1 MPETLI
7 GRVVRRQSWLDPVSD
22 FVEKLVNNSYRVLG
36 APGAVLRNL
45 MHGTLLLRHPLHP
58 AVTDV
63 PVGAWTVGVIAD
75 YVAHFT
81 SRVPESAGDVALA
94 VGLVVALLA
103 LITGYTDFVGTV
115 GLERR
120 FAIAHGLLMSIVVL
134 VEAVSLGLRWWGS
147 DGVHPLAVALSTVAL
162 LLLLL
167 GAWLGGHVVFGIGWG
182 VNHDAFLD
190 GPEDW
195 ADAGPADAVPAHGMQ
210 AVTAG
215 GMNVLLA
222 RQNGRICALSAI
234 CTHAGGPL
242 HEGTLEGG
250 VVTCPWHGSRFR
262 LRDGRVIGGPA
273 TFDQP
278 RLIVRDTD
286 GRLEVKLAEPLH
298 EP

>member
-22 FVEKLVNNSYRVLG
+22 VVQKLTSGTYRALG
-36 APGAVLRNL
+36 PAGPPLRNL
-45 MHGTLLLRHPLHP
+45 MHGTWLLRHPLHP

-63 PVGAWTVGVIAD
+63 PIGAWTVGVVAD

-81 SRVPESAGDVALA
+81 SRIPESAGDVALA

-103 LITGYTDFVGTV
+103 LITGYTDFTDTI

-120 FAIAHGLLMSIVVL
+120 FGIAHGLLMSTVVL
-134 VEAVSLGLRWWGS
+134 IDVASLALRWWGS
-147 DGVHPLAVALSTVAL
+147 QGLHPLAVGLSTAAFAV
-162 LLLLL
+162 LLL
-167 GAWLGGHVVFGIGWG
+167 GAWIGGHVVFGIGYS

-195 ADAGPADAVPAHGMQ
+195 AAAGHADDVPAQGMR
-210 AVTAG
+210 VVEAG
-215 GMNVLLA
+215 GMRIMLA
-222 RQNGRICALSAI
+222 RAGNRICALSDT

-242 HEGTLEGG
+242 HEGVLEGG
-250 VVTCPWHGSRFR
+250 IVTCPWHGSRFR
-262 LRDGRVIGGPA
+262 LTDGRAVGGPA

-286 GRLEVKLAEPLH
+286 GRLEVKLELSLH

>member
-7 GRVVRRQSWLDPVSD
+7 GKVVRRQSWLEPLSDVTQKAVSG
-22 FVEKLVNNSYRVLG
+22 SYRALG
-36 APGAVLRNL
+36 APGKALQNL
-45 MHGTLLLRHPLHP
+45 LYGTWLFRHPLHP
-58 AVTDV
+58 ALTDV
-63 PVGAWTVGVIAD
+63 PVGAWTVGVVAD

-81 SRVPESAGDVALA
+81 NRIPEAAGDIALA
-94 VGLVVALLA
+94 VGLTVALLT
-103 LITGYTDFVGTV
+103 LITGYTDFVHTF

-120 FAIAHGLLMSIVVL
+120 FGCAHGLLMSIVVL
-134 VEAVSLGLRWWGS
+134 VDTVSMALRWWAPAGA
-147 DGVHPLAVALSTVAL
+147 HPAAVALSTIAFAV
-162 LLLLL
+162 LLL
-167 GAWLGGHVVFGIGWG
+167 GAWIGGHVVFGIGYA

-195 ADAGPADAVPAHGMQ
+195 SAAGRADDVSAEGMHM
-210 AVTAG
+210 VVAG

-222 RQNGRICALSAI
+222 RSGNKICALADV

-242 HEGTLEGG
+242 HEGTLVDGI
-250 VVTCPWHGSRFR
+250 VTCPWHFSRFR
-262 LRDGRVIGGPA
+262 LSDGRAVGGPA

-286 GRLEVKLAEPLH
+286 GRLEVKLEEPLH